1 MVSLSE
7 VSFSY
12 SNNTPVLHH
21 IDLVVEKG
29 EAVALLGPNG
39 SGKTTLIKLL
49 SGVLHPIE
57 GEISLDGSILNKLKR
72 REVAQQ
78 VAVVPQQFN
87 MPFAFTVREM
97 VLLGRTPFL
106 SAFSNE
112 EEGDH
117 GVVQQA
123 IELIGLE
130 ELKGRFF
137 NELSGGER
145 QKTILA
151 MALAQEPKLLLLDEP
166 TAHLDINHQVEI
178 LDLVKNLNLEQG
190 VTIIGA
196 MHDLNMA
203 ALYFD
208 RLILLKE
215 GRIFVDGTPK
225 EVLTRETI
233 KEVFSASVQV
243 MQHPLTRSPHIVTT
257 PNEGIGCSHSDR

>member
-1 MVSLSE
+1 MVNLSLNG

-12 SNNTPVLHH
+12 NDAPVLCH

-29 EAVALLGPNG
+29 EMVALLGPNG
-39 SGKTTLIKLL
+39 SGKTTLIKLM
-49 SGVLHPIE
+49 SGVLRPGE
-57 GEISLDGSILNKLKR
+57 GQICLDGSTLGRMKR

-87 MPFAFTVREM
+87 MPFAFTLREV

-106 SAFSNE
+106 KPFSG
-112 EEGDH
+112 EGKGDQRA
-117 GVVQQA
+117 VDRA
-123 IELIGLE
+123 IALIGID

-145 QKTILA
+145 QKAILA
-151 MALAQEPKLLLLDEP
+151 LALAQEPKLLLLDEP

-178 LDLVKNLNLEQG
+178 LDLVRSLNREQG
-190 VTIIGA
+190 LTVVGA
-196 MHDLNMA
+196 MHDLNLA

-208 RLILLKE
+208 RLILLKA
-215 GRIFVDGTPK
+215 GRIFADGTPEK
-225 EVLTRETI
+225 VLTEENI

-243 MQHPLTRSPHIVTT
+243 TKHPLTRAPHIIIT
-257 PNEGIGCSHSDR
+257 PSANSG